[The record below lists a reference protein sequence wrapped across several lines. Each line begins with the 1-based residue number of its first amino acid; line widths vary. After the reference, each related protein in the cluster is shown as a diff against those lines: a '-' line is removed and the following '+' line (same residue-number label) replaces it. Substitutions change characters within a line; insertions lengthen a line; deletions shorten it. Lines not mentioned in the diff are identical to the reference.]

1 MVQMLHLLLTC
12 AVAVDA
18 VVCRSCLVYRTCAVA
33 ADAVVQMLHVLL
45 KCAVAVDDVCSDAA
59 CVVDVCCCCRCCVC
73 RCCVVDVCCN
83 LGVKLP
89 EVNDTAESIYAVS
102 LTLQSFFCDTVE
114 SQLFFVRAS
123 SSF

>member
-59 CVVDVCCCCRCCVC
+59 CVVESLTCAAAADAVCADVAWLTCAVAVYAEAACD
-73 RCCVVDVCCN
+73 VDVC
-83 LGVKLP
+83 
-89 EVNDTAESIYAVS
+89 
-102 LTLQSFFCDTVE
+102 
-114 SQLFFVRAS
+114 
-123 SSF
+123 